1 MEKLS
6 SILPTSSRVS
16 SVDLDEA
23 PPARPGAPT
32 FGRKE
37 GISTVH
43 DRVSLQEGLKNAS
56 AETLYGRNPKDA
68 AHAKLVADLSRKFFN
83 TRLTDKQKDPV
94 MTEKINQEMNSA
106 ANNSSVPLT
115 SSIGDRRQEAVN
127 QYEQTMAASAEPA
140 VDSRFSIEA

>member
-6 SILPTSSRVS
+6 SILPTSSRVA

-37 GISTVH
+37 GISTVR
-43 DRVSLQEGLKNAS
+43 DRVTLQEGIKNAS

-68 AHAKLVADLSRKFFN
+68 AHAKMVEDLSRKFFN
-83 TRLTDKQKDPV
+83 TRLSDKQKDPV
-94 MTEKINQEMNSA
+94 LSEKINQEMNSA
-106 ANNSSVPLT
+106 VNNSSIPLT
-115 SSIGDRRQEAVN
+115 SSMGDRRQEAVS
-127 QYEQTMAASAEPA
+127 QYEQTLAAAEPTEN
-140 VDSRFSIEA
+140 SRLSIEA